1 MCDWLNLRFA
11 AVCFR
16 PCGLSFVLA
25 LSVLAAGCTEAPQPS
40 AGTVV
45 NSPGTATAVPAA
57 AAAIQP
63 AEAAETADTAET
75 ADKPEMADAATP
87 AAASEVAPPPATKR
101 EPIYL
106 DEPNGKQLIA
116 AALERA
122 QRDHKHVLIEWGGN
136 WCSWCYKL
144 HDVFHN
150 DAMVRP
156 VVHEEFE
163 LVLIDQGQNKE
174 LMLEYAGPEG
184 VSGFPHLTILDAG
197 GAVLTN
203 QETGSLETGPQ
214 HDPQKVTEF
223 LRKWVPAQQDAEQL
237 LSGALAKA
245 VSEQKAVLVRVGTPY
260 CGWCTVLSGFMQQQQ
275 SVFATDYVDLK
286 IDTQRMLH
294 GEQVAARLQ
303 PAGTDGIPWMVIL
316 DASGK
321 TVATSIGP
329 EGNIGYPY
337 QPGEIAHFISMLRS
351 TRSRLTDA
359 QLESIAAELTAW
371 RVSREE
377 Q

>member
-16 PCGLSFVLA
+16 PCGLSFMLA

-45 NSPGTATAVPAA
+45 NSPGTATAVPVA

-63 AEAAETADTAET
+63 AEAAEAADTPEPADTADTAT
-75 ADKPEMADAATP
+75 PP
-87 AAASEVAPPPATKR
+87 AASAVAPPPATKR

-106 DEPNGKQLIA
+106 EEPNGKQLIA

-150 DAMVRP
+150 DALVRP

-286 IDTQRMLH
+286 IDTQRMLP

-303 PAGTDGIPWMVIL
+303 PAGADGIPWMVIL
-316 DASGK
+316 DATGK

-337 QPGEIAHFISMLRS
+337 QPAEIAHFISMLRS

>member
-1 MCDWLNLRFA
+1 MNDQLNLWLP
-11 AVCFR
+11 VV
-16 PCGLSFVLA
+16 PCRLCR
-25 LSVLAAGCTEAPQPS
+25 LAAILMLAVLVAGCSGAPESSVAASS
-40 AGTVV
+40 A
-45 NSPGTATAVPAA
+45 AAPAA
-57 AAAIQP
+57 AAAP
-63 AEAAETADTAET
+63 AGAELSEPAGSAESASSVESTAPVALAGAAVPADQN
-75 ADKPEMADAATP
+75 AAVP
-87 AAASEVAPPPATKR
+87 AAPAAR
-101 EPIYL
+101 APIYL
-106 DEPNGKQLIA
+106 EEPNGKQLIA

-122 QRDHKHVLIEWGGN
+122 RQDHKHVLIEWGGN
-136 WCSWCYKL
+136 WCGWCYKL

-150 DAMVRP
+150 DAMVQP

-174 LMLEYAGPEG
+174 LMLEYAGAEG

-197 GAVLTN
+197 GALLTN
-203 QETGSLETGPQ
+203 QETGSLETGSR
-214 HDPQKVTEF
+214 HDPQRVTEF
-223 LRKWVPAQQDAEQL
+223 LRKWVPPQQDAEQL

-245 VSEQKAVLVRVGTPY
+245 GSEQKAVLVRVGSPY
-260 CGWCTVLSGFMQQQQ
+260 CGWCTVLSRFMQQQQ
-275 SVFATDYVDLK
+275 SVFAIDYVDLK
-286 IDTQRMLH
+286 IDTLRMLH
-294 GEQVAARLQ
+294 GESVAAGLQ
-303 PAGTDGIPWMVIL
+303 PAGAEGIPWMVIL

-321 TVATSIGP
+321 TLATSIGP

-337 QPGEIAHFISMLRS
+337 QPAEIAHFLSMLKS